1 MSTSV
6 LESRPPAPR
15 PRVETHAPYGHTF
28 GPDAVELAADAGL
41 ILDPWQVDALHRMLA
56 YDPATLKWVH
66 FEHCEVVSRQN
77 GKGAILEARV
87 LFGLFVLGEELIM
100 WSAHEMK
107 TALQGYRRFKRLVKR
122 LGTQIDPKNPNLW
135 LVGDRVVQF
144 HNTNGQEA
152 VELKEDRH
160 LGYAEQWCHWIARSA
175 GSGRGFSGDLNIVD
189 ETFAYTDT
197 QHSALLPTASAR
209 PNPQFLYTSSPP
221 LTGDTGEVM
230 YRLRLRGD
238 PSAPRTAEDP
248 EWEQD
253 PSLAYRDWGLAG
265 DLDSLGEIDLGDQD
279 LWKAPNPS
287 LGCDRLT
294 LEAIRREFAG
304 MSKVDFARER
314 LGIWPRYAGGGSGL
328 IDMAVWAKIGDQE
341 SKRHGDVALAVDV
354 TPLRDHASIS
364 VFGLRE
370 DGLGHVQ
377 IVTYGQGVDW
387 VVAKLAELKAVLDPV
402 AIGLDPKGGAA
413 SLLGELKAV
422 GIVAPEDPEFPR
434 RGELV
439 LPMAHEVAQATGQ
452 FIDAVRQQTLR
463 HIGQNELTSAV
474 ANAKPRPLAD
484 AVAWGRKQSDVDI
497 SPLVSAT
504 LARWAYMT
512 RIDLIGH
519 NKVEELTGSLM
530 A

>member
-1 MSTSV
+1 LSTSA
-6 LESRPPAPR
+6 LASRPRAPQ
-15 PRVETHAPYGHTF
+15 PRVDTHAPYEHTF

-41 ILDPWQVDALHRMLA
+41 ILDPWQADALHRMLA
-56 YDPATLKWVH
+56 YDPATLKWIH

-122 LGTQIDPKNPNLW
+122 LGVQVDQKNPNLW
-135 LVGDRVVQF
+135 LVGDRLVQF

-160 LGYAEQWCHWIARSA
+160 LGYPEQWCHWIARSA

-221 LTGDTGEVM
+221 LSGDSGEVM
-230 YRLRLRGD
+230 FRLRLRGD
-238 PSAPRTAEDP
+238 PTAPRTADDP
-248 EWEQD
+248 AFEQES
-253 PSLAYRDWGLAG
+253 SLAFRDWGLAG
-265 DLDSLGEIDLGDQD
+265 DLDSLGEINLGDQEN
-279 LWKAPNPS
+279 WTATNPS

-304 MSKVDFARER
+304 MSKADFARER
-314 LGIWPRYAGGGSGL
+314 LGIWPRYAGGGSGV
-328 IDMAVWAKIGDQE
+328 IDPAVWATILDE
-341 SKRHGDVALAVDV
+341 ASRRHGEVALAVDV
-354 TPLRDHASIS
+354 TPLRDHACISI
-364 VFGLRE
+364 FGLRE
-370 DGLGHVQ
+370 DGLGHTQ
-377 IVTYGQGVDW
+377 TVTYGEGVDW
-387 VVAKLAELKAVLDPV
+387 VVAKLVELKRVLNPV

-422 GIVAPEDPEFPR
+422 GIRPPQDPEFPQ
-434 RGELV
+434 RGDLA

-452 FIDAVRQQTLR
+452 YIDAVRQKKLR
-463 HIGQNELTSAV
+463 HIGQSELTSAV
-474 ANAKPRPLAD
+474 ANAKLRPLAD

-512 RIDLIGH
+512 RIDV
-519 NKVEELTGSLM
+519 NDRAVELTGSLM

>member
-1 MSTSV
+1 MSTSR
-6 LESRPPAPR
+6 LESPRPAPR
-15 PRVETHAPYGHTF
+15 PRVDTHAPYEHTF

-41 ILDPWQVDALHRMLA
+41 ILDPWQADALHRMLA
-56 YDPATLKWVH
+56 FDPKTLKWCH

-152 VELKEDRH
+152 VELKSDEH
-160 LGYAEQWCHWIARSA
+160 LGYPEQWCHWIARSA

-189 ETFAYTDT
+189 ESYAYTDA

-248 EWEQD
+248 DWAQD

-265 DLDSLGEIDLGDQD
+265 DLESLDQIDLGDEEN
-279 LWKAPNPS
+279 WKVSNPS

-294 LEAIRREFAG
+294 LEAIRREWRG
-304 MSKVDFARER
+304 MSKADFARER

-328 IDMAVWAKIGDQE
+328 IDMAVWAKLGDPE

-354 TPLRDHASIS
+354 TPLRDHAAIS
-364 VFGLRE
+364 MYGLRA
-370 DGLGHVQ
+370 DGIGHVQ
-377 IVTYGQGVDW
+377 VVAYGDGVDW
-387 VVAKLAELKAVLDPV
+387 VVAKLVELKRVLDPV

-413 SLLGELKAV
+413 SLQGELEAV
-422 GIVAPEDPEFPR
+422 GIKPPEDAEHPQ
-434 RGELV
+434 RGELAM
-439 LPMAHEVAQATGQ
+439 PSANEVAQATGQ
-452 FIDAVRQQTLR
+452 IIDAVRQKTLR
-463 HIGQNELTSAV
+463 HTGQNELTTAI

-504 LARWAYMT
+504 LARWAYVT
-512 RIDLIGH
+512 RI
-519 NKVEELTGSLM
+519 NVKSKVEELVGSLM